1 MSDDAFVDSD
11 RFRIH
16 PVIAQF
22 EHPDTE
28 AHYWI
33 TTTDEAAASTRTAA
47 TLAALGCVILSLADL
62 MAVGA
67 GREWSNLMAIRL
79 GCLIPALVFIEF
91 LERRP
96 RLIRRHAL
104 VTAVESVLFAGYVAV
119 GVRQPD
125 IADVQHATIGLV
137 VLGLFILVPNDIR
150 LVSAL
155 NVAGVASWLVLSA
168 GVDRP
173 TSGALTMRALVLS
186 CFLIMGFVA
195 ATRLAVTRR
204 EEFAA
209 RLLDRE
215 LSDRLE
221 REVAWRRVIE
231 AELTQRANVD
241 VLTGLSTRRHLLDQ
255 GVEELRRAQRLGHGV
270 SVLVIDVDHFKS
282 VNDRYG
288 HHVGDVVLATL
299 AGLVR
304 DGLRRIDS
312 IGRLGGEEFA
322 VIMPG
327 ADAARAVEVA
337 ERIRQRVAQQRL
349 DVNDQQL
356 SVTVSIGVA
365 ECVVEQDLLAEAL
378 DRADAAMYRAKQ
390 AGRNQVRTAPLP
402 APSDSMRSGTS
413 R

>member
-1 MSDDAFVDSD
+1 
-11 RFRIH
+11 
-16 PVIAQF
+16 
-22 EHPDTE
+22 
-28 AHYWI
+28 
-33 TTTDEAAASTRTAA
+33 
-47 TLAALGCVILSLADL
+47 
-62 MAVGA
+62 
-67 GREWSNLMAIRL
+67 
-79 GCLIPALVFIEF
+79 
-91 LERRP
+91 
-96 RLIRRHAL
+96 
-104 VTAVESVLFAGYVAV
+104 
-119 GVRQPD
+119 
-125 IADVQHATIGLV
+125 
-137 VLGLFILVPNDIR
+137 
-150 LVSAL
+150 
-155 NVAGVASWLVLSA
+155 
-168 GVDRP
+168 
-173 TSGALTMRALVLS
+173 MRALVLS

-195 ATRLAVTRR
+195 ANRLAVTRR

-270 SVLVIDVDHFKS
+270 SVLVIDVDHFKR

-390 AGRNQVRTAPLP
+390 AGRNQVRTAPVP